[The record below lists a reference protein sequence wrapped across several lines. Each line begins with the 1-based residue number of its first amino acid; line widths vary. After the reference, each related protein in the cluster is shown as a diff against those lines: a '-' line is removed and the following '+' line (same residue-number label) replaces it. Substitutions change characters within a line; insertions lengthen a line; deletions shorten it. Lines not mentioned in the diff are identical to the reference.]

1 MRMAAPRLYAALGI
15 VAFFLAQRS
24 PAQQP
29 PTVQTAPVN
38 QPSQAGPTGSV
49 TGTVIAQDTQKPI
62 RFAQVQLQ
70 NVASVTGASGG
81 RNFGGLGGGTAR
93 TEADGTFI
101 ATNLAPGDYYV
112 TASALGYI
120 AERSLLQAAVNNGSD
135 PAQLLA
141 GLPVVHVDADS
152 SSNVTVTLQ
161 RGGTL
166 AGRVVWEDGS
176 AAAGVT
182 VNATSATQQSTQLP
196 APLSGLQL
204 GGFGQLTMTDDRGNF
219 RISSLPSG
227 DYLLQAVIQSRPQFG
242 GQFAGRGPQTV
253 STLHVYAPGVFR
265 KSAAKSYSV
274 RVGDERT
281 DVRLTIDLHSLRT
294 VSGHVTSSNASQ
306 NVASGRVSVTD
317 ASDSSLVLQGSI
329 DPDGNFIIRYVP
341 PGNYT
346 LAISGASTQAGGG
359 FRGRGGDSS
368 SSTPA
373 ITFQPFSQ
381 PIVVTDADLSGFAAT
396 LAPVQTH

>member
-1 MRMAAPRLYAALGI
+1 MRSADCFGILLGFA
-15 VAFFLAQRS
+15 VLGAV
-24 PAQQP
+24 AQQS

-38 QPSQAGPTGSV
+38 QPSQTGPTGSV

-70 NVASVTGASGG
+70 SVASVAGSASG
-81 RNFGGLGGGTAR
+81 RAFGGLGGGAAR
-93 TEADGTFI
+93 TEADGTFL

-120 AERSLLQAAVNNGSD
+120 PMRSVLQAAVNNGSD

-141 GLPVVHVDADS
+141 SLPVVHVDAEG
-152 SSNVTVTLQ
+152 SSNANITLQ

-182 VNATSATQQSTQLP
+182 VNAISATQQSTQLP

-204 GGFGQLTMTDDRGNF
+204 GGFGQLTMTDDRGDF

-227 DYLLQAVIQSRPQFG
+227 DYLLQAAIQSRPQFG

-253 STLHVYAPGVFR
+253 STLHVYAPGAFR

-281 DVRLTIDLHSLRT
+281 DVRLTIDLHSLRI
-294 VSGHVTSSNASQ
+294 VSGHATSSNGSQ

-317 ASDSSLVLQGSI
+317 ASDSSLVLQGAI
-329 DPDGNFIIRYVP
+329 DPEGNFIVRYVP

-346 LAISGASTQAGGG
+346 LAISGASTQASGG

-368 SSTPA
+368 STPA
-373 ITFQPFSQ
+373 ISFQPFSQ

-396 LAPVQTH
+396 LTPVQTQTQ

>member
-1 MRMAAPRLYAALGI
+1 MRSAHCFGVVLSFAVFGA
-15 VAFFLAQRS
+15 V
-24 PAQQP
+24 AQQP
-29 PTVQTAPVN
+29 PTVQTAPVI
-38 QPSQAGPTGSV
+38 QQSQSGPTGSV
-49 TGTVIAQDTQKPI
+49 SGTVIAQDTQKPI
-62 RFAQVQLQ
+62 RLAQVQLQ
-70 NVASVTGASGG
+70 SVASVTGAASG
-81 RNFGGLGGGTAR
+81 RAFGGLSGSAAR

-141 GLPVVHVDADS
+141 GLPVVHVDADET
-152 SSNVTVTLQ
+152 SNVTVTLQ

-166 AGRVVWEDGS
+166 SGRVVWEDGS
-176 AAAGVT
+176 PAAGIT
-182 VNATSATQQSTQLP
+182 VNAASATQQSVQLP

-204 GGFGQLTMTDDRGNF
+204 GGFGQLTATDDRGDF

-253 STLHVYAPGVFR
+253 SSLHVYAPGVFR
-265 KSAAKSYSV
+265 RSAAKSYSV
-274 RVGDERT
+274 RVGDERN

-294 VSGHVTSSNASQ
+294 VSGHASNSNASQ

-317 ASDSSLVLQGSI
+317 ASDSSLVLQGNI
-329 DPDGNFIIRYVP
+329 DPEGSFVIRYVP

-346 LAISGASTQAGGG
+346 LAITGASTQASGG

-368 SSTPA
+368 SSAPA
-373 ITFQPFSQ
+373 VTFQPFSQ
-381 PIVVTDADLSGFAAT
+381 PIFVTDADLSGFAAT
-396 LAPVQTH
+396 LTPVQTQ